1 MVRGGSTDCE
11 ILPNDKPV
19 LPTLPSDAV
28 QVFSLPKKLP
38 YPCPPHQPQAQQL
51 LPHLGPHS
59 STQLGKYLQAMSS
72 LETSISSDLSLY
84 GQDWHIVGAQY
95 LQDQ

>member
-1 MVRGGSTDCE
+1 MRSFQMT
-11 ILPNDKPV
+11 
-19 LPTLPSDAV
+19 
-28 QVFSLPKKLP
+28 SLSSQLCPLMQFRSSLFQKKLP
-38 YPCPPHQPQAQQL
+38 YLCPPHQPQAQQL

-59 STQLGKYLQAMSS
+59 STQSGKYLQAMSS

-84 GQDWHIVGAQY
+84 GQDWHLVGAQY